1 MGIASDLSDIK
12 EVSDTL
18 TGNKVAR
25 FAYTQ
30 QAYDD
35 NDADGVQAYN
45 VNNEQNIPVALA
57 SIMKVNDTVIDKGWR
72 ARASSITRMLMNH
85 FLGRLSYNVNKLT
98 DMFDSLLT
106 AINANLGV
114 ADGFATLNASG
125 KVPDAQ
131 LNMGVVNGLATL
143 NANGKVPDTQ
153 LKMGVAGGIATLDG
167 NGHVTG
173 SQIKLYKHTITV
185 TYNATY
191 HNSIHQTAGN
201 IDYRTEKVDIISG
214 KSTAF
219 SEAEMI
225 TQLKGKF
232 FASGIGYTNNYIAP
246 GNQGQ
251 SGKNKYFVGITFTDT
266 ARPRA
271 EYAISYVVRN
281 AYITPPVSDP
291 SNPTFSDFGVD
302 INVYIPTREGNPPI
316 TYPIDITDP
325 VYTDTVVEII

>member
-45 VNNEQNIPVALA
+45 VNNEQNIPVASA

-131 LNMGVVNGLATL
+131 LNMGVANGLATINADGKIALL
-143 NANGKVPDTQ
+143 NNVVNTGDSDTPVIGGTTKFTTGGAYADKTDTPIEGSRRNFTSSGAYTELAKKAPNWHASVDTTYGQATTNYYGHVKLKTSVWVNHVLTPVSQIIRTDCDRFCIYINPHSVSKSLQ
-153 LKMGVAGGIATLDG
+153 LKNPTDSSLKIVVI
-167 NGHVTG
+167 
-173 SQIKLYKHTITV
+173 
-185 TYNATY
+185 
-191 HNSIHQTAGN
+191 
-201 IDYRTEKVDIISG
+201 
-214 KSTAF
+214 AF
-219 SEAEMI
+219 SASGSSTMI
-225 TQLKGKF
+225 TEISAGDTIQVTTPE
-232 FASGIGYTNNYIAP
+232 SGL
-246 GNQGQ
+246 
-251 SGKNKYFVGITFTDT
+251 VITIPMIDT
-266 ARPRA
+266 
-271 EYAISYVVRN
+271 
-281 AYITPPVSDP
+281 
-291 SNPTFSDFGVD
+291 
-302 INVYIPTREGNPPI
+302 
-316 TYPIDITDP
+316 TYYL
-325 VYTDTVVEII
+325 V

>member
-1 MGIASDLSDIK
+1 MGIASDLSVIK

-45 VNNEQNIPVALA
+45 VNNEQNIPVASA

-131 LNMGVVNGLATL
+131 LNMGVANGLATINADGKVALL
-143 NANGKVPDTQ
+143 NNVVNTGDSAIPTSGGTNKFTTGGAYTLQQAVNGKAPINHASADTTYGQ
-153 LKMGVAGGIATLDG
+153 ATTDSY
-167 NGHVTG
+167 GHVKISDKIMSIIVAIDNDPPSVNVSRYTLFVNSTEASTSLTVNNPYYADRKVIIWQSSPTG
-173 SQIKLYKHTITV
+173 VSKMVV
-185 TYNATY
+185 T
-191 HNSIHQTAGN
+191 
-201 IDYRTEKVDIISG
+201 ISG
-214 KSTAF
+214 YDDDSFT
-219 SEAEMI
+219 I
-225 TQLKGKF
+225 PVGG
-232 FASGIGYTNNYIAP
+232 FAVIFPVEENSGVLH
-246 GNQGQ
+246 
-251 SGKNKYFVGITFTDT
+251 FV
-266 ARPRA
+266 
-271 EYAISYVVRN
+271 Y
-281 AYITPPVSDP
+281 
-291 SNPTFSDFGVD
+291 
-302 INVYIPTREGNPPI
+302 
-316 TYPIDITDP
+316 
-325 VYTDTVVEII
+325 